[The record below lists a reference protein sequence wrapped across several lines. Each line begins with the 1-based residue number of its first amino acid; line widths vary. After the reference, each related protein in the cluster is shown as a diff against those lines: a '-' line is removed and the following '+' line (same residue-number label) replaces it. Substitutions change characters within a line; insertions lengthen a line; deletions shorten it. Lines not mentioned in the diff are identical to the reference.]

1 MNRLS
6 KYIVAAVLPLVMFS
20 LPAGAQDPALDP
32 LFEQLKEAEPQE
44 ANRISKEIELAW
56 TRSGS
61 ATADLLLKRGRD
73 ALEAGDTKAAIEHFT
88 ALTDHAPDF
97 AEGFHMRAMAYADA
111 EKFGP
116 ALADIERALT
126 LNPRHYNAIAS
137 LGGILY
143 HVENYEKAKQAFD
156 LCWRCI
162 RIIKTWNRSC
172 RWSNAKSAAGTCK
185 HETTRGKAH
194 GRAVEDPGGPG
205 PDEYRED
212 PFRD

>member
-1 MNRLS
+1 MGVMNRLS

-20 LPAGAQDPALDP
+20 LPGMAQDSALDP
-32 LFEQLKEAEPQE
+32 LFEQLKEAEPRE

-73 ALEAGDTKAAIEHFT
+73 ALEAGDTNAAIEHFT

-111 EKFGP
+111 ELFGP
-116 ALADIERALT
+116 ALADIERALA

-156 LCWRCI
+156 LVL
-162 RIIKTWNRSC
+162 
-172 RWSNAKSAAGTCK
+172 ALHPH
-185 HETTRGKAH
+185 HEDVAQVLPMVEREIG
-194 GRAVEDPGGPG
+194 GRDL
-205 PDEYRED
+205 
-212 PFRD
+212 

>member
-1 MNRLS
+1 M
-6 KYIVAAVLPLVMFS
+6 
-20 LPAGAQDPALDP
+20 
-32 LFEQLKEAEPQE
+32 
-44 ANRISKEIELAW
+44 
-56 TRSGS
+56 
-61 ATADLLLKRGRD
+61 
-73 ALEAGDTKAAIEHFT
+73 EAGDTKAAIEHFT

-156 LCWRCI
+156 LVLALHPHHQDVEQVLPLVEREI
-162 RIIKTWNRSC
+162 
-172 RWSNAKSAAGTCK
+172 G
-185 HETTRGKAH
+185 
-194 GRAVEDPGGPG
+194 GRDL
-205 PDEYRED
+205 
-212 PFRD
+212 